1 MKRWF
6 ILTSAILMAAAVT
19 LPARTADAKVLVAKF
34 QIRDKS
40 LNAVFETADGCFV
53 ATTTLRF
60 ASSVTQSSGP
70 PVVTPPL
77 TQVEV
82 AYSNGCTGEFFDLT
96 GGTNQQFVQI
106 APDLSSATLSA
117 VVPVTDGVVNANV
130 TVNARFTANGAL
142 QRVRDN
148 TVTRDGNTITIEH
161 IDFQARSA
169 DMTGTSI
176 STVLP
181 LMAGPTLL
189 NLSEAPISGQIGKDV
204 FGTRSV
210 TFLPRH

>member
-1 MKRWF
+1 MKRS
-6 ILTSAILMAAAVT
+6 LSLVSAILLAAAVT
-19 LPARTADAKVLVAKF
+19 FPSRSADARVEVAKF
-34 QIRDKS
+34 QIRDKA
-40 LNAVFETADGCFV
+40 LDAVFETADGCFV
-53 ATTTLRF
+53 ATTTIHF
-60 ASSVTQSSGP
+60 ASSVTQTSGP
-70 PVVTPPL
+70 PVTTPPL
-77 TQVEV
+77 TLVEV

-117 VVPVTDGVVNANV
+117 IVPVTDGVINANV

-142 QRVRDN
+142 QRVRDQS
-148 TVTRDGNTITIEH
+148 VTRDGNTITIQRL
-161 IDFQARSA
+161 DFQARSA

-181 LMAGPTLL
+181 LVAGPTFL
-189 NLSEAPISGQIGKDV
+189 NLSEAAVSGQMGKDV

-210 TFLPRH
+210 TFLPHN